1 MAFVDRLVDRLERV
15 PGVKSA
21 TVASLVPL
29 GGDALVASF
38 HPAGRSDIPGTR
50 PSLVSVGPGY
60 FDTLAI
66 PVRFGREFD
75 ASDRD
80 GAPPVV
86 IVNQTFANT
95 YFPGR
100 YAVGQRVQTGGEA
113 DAEIVG
119 VVADSKI
126 DTIGEAPKSV
136 IYYAYAQRQGRL
148 NLIVRTSGVPA
159 SLVPA
164 VQRAIAEVDGT
175 ANVNVGTLRDA
186 ASLELSMRRVGTQL
200 VGAIGVVGVLL
211 TAIGLYGVVAYF
223 VASRS
228 AEMGIRMALGA
239 TTGRLHAEVLQHA
252 GRLVAM
258 GVAIGIAASLALAPA
273 LATFLAGL
281 SPLDP
286 IAFAAAAVF
295 LAVVAFCASYLPARR
310 VTRVDPMSALR
321 Q

>member
-1 MAFVDRLVDRLERV
+1 
-15 PGVKSA
+15 
-21 TVASLVPL
+21 
-29 GGDALVASF
+29 
-38 HPAGRSDIPGTR
+38 
-50 PSLVSVGPGY
+50 
-60 FDTLAI
+60 
-66 PVRFGREFD
+66 
-75 ASDRD
+75 
-80 GAPPVV
+80 
-86 IVNQTFANT
+86 
-95 YFPGR
+95 
-100 YAVGQRVQTGGEA
+100 
-113 DAEIVG
+113 
-119 VVADSKI
+119 
-126 DTIGEAPKSV
+126 
-136 IYYAYAQRQGRL
+136 
-148 NLIVRTSGVPA
+148 
-159 SLVPA
+159 
-164 VQRAIAEVDGT
+164 
-175 ANVNVGTLRDA
+175 
-186 ASLELSMRRVGTQL
+186 MRRVGTQL